1 MLLQCT
7 ASTSQILGNNECFEP
22 ITSNIYSRRTLAGE
36 FVLANKYLIQDLM
49 YLGIWD
55 DNIKNNI
62 IQNKGSIQ
70 YIENIPERLKDK
82 YKIVWEMSMKNLI
95 DMLERCV
102 LLKFVK
108 HKPIC
113 IFGWKTQHR
122 KH

>member
-1 MLLQCT
+1 M
-7 ASTSQILGNNECFEP
+7 
-22 ITSNIYSRRTLAGE
+22 AGE

-95 DMLERCV
+95 DMSRDRGAYICQSQSLNLWVEDPNQ
-102 LLKFVK
+102 K
-108 HKPIC
+108 H
-113 IFGWKTQHR
+113 
-122 KH
+122 